1 MSALPSRPNFYEVQS
16 RQWRISL
23 LFTLFLFLVYF
34 LVFAL
39 MAFAVLGLLDL
50 ALADLFNLSWPLA
63 ARVFLG
69 TTIAALAVAGFQ
81 YISTRRAGASF
92 ILKRLGALAPDP
104 GDRYHARF
112 LNIVEEMRIASGL
125 PRTKAYLL
133 PFQAVNCLALIEA
146 DGTPAVVATEGLLA
160 ESTRQELQA
169 AVAHELAH
177 ILKGDVF
184 YITLLCSLAD
194 FFERLAAALT
204 PEESSPSTAMGY
216 EEAALAHGLAGLA
229 TGGVAALAASLS
241 GAVLRLLSLLVSRE
255 RELLADATAVELCRD
270 PAGLARILT
279 KARLKNTF
287 VGDFSPVYNP
297 LFMVS
302 SDPATESE
310 GFWANLF
317 STHPPLEKRI
327 NLLAD
332 MAGQSP
338 ADIAEQV
345 WDGLRTRDQAKRLR
359 LSSEE
364 LDRLRPPES
373 EKTEKSDAAAEL
385 EDRPWRLRD
394 AQGSWLGPLT
404 TEELISHPRFS
415 LSIMVRNDPERV
427 EARAREFQA
436 LRRAVRRFNRRQI
449 GPPPPGESDK
459 CPRCRKVLSDDTYEG
474 VAVKFCRSCRGRLV
488 LSAGLDRIL
497 ARREFSF
504 SEDLVRRAVELKKT
518 IVRNPLVAAQ
528 KAGLKNVGTL
538 ICPRCGARMLPRPF
552 NYQYFVPVD
561 KCLSCYRVWF
571 DADELEILQILVE
584 GA

>member
-1 MSALPSRPNFYEVQS
+1 MSASPSRPNFYEVQS

-23 LFTLFLFLVYF
+23 LFTLVLFLAYF

-39 MAFAVLGLLDL
+39 AAFTVLGLFDF
-50 ALADLFNLSWPLA
+50 ALGDLFNLSWPLA

-69 TTIAALAVAGFQ
+69 TTLAALAVAVLQ
-81 YISTRRAGASF
+81 YVTTRRAGASF
-92 ILKRLGALAPDP
+92 ILKRLGALPPDP

-125 PRTKAYLL
+125 PRTRAYLL

-160 ESTRQELQA
+160 ESTRPELQT

-177 ILKGDVF
+177 ILNGDVF

-194 FFERLAAALT
+194 FFDRLAAALT
-204 PEESSPSTAMGY
+204 PEESSPSPAMGY
-216 EEAALAHGLAGLA
+216 EEAAAARGLAGLT
-229 TGGVAALAASLS
+229 TGGVGALAASLS
-241 GAVLRLLSLLVSRE
+241 GAMLRLLSLMVSRE
-255 RELLADATAVELCRD
+255 RELLADATAVELSRD
-270 PAGLARILT
+270 PAGLARILY

-287 VGDFSPVYNP
+287 VGDFSLVYNP

-302 SDPATESE
+302 SDPVTESE
-310 GFWANLF
+310 GFWATLF

-327 NLLAD
+327 NLLTD

-338 ADIAEQV
+338 AEIAQQV
-345 WDGLRTRDQAKRLR
+345 WDEIRTREGAKRLK

-364 LDRLRPPES
+364 LDRLRPPEFERI
-373 EKTEKSDAAAEL
+373 EKPDVAAEP
-385 EDRPWRLRD
+385 EDRPWRLRE
-394 AQGSWLGPLT
+394 ARGSWLGPLT
-404 TEELISHPRFS
+404 TQELISHPRFS

-427 EARAREFQA
+427 EAMAREFQS
-436 LRRAVRRFNRRQI
+436 LRQAVRRFNRRQL
-449 GPPPPGESDK
+449 GPSPGEETNK

-538 ICPRCGARMLPRPF
+538 ICPHCGARMWPRPF

-561 KCLSCYRVWF
+561 KCLSCYRIWF